1 MREKKE
7 RKKKAKS
14 QISTPFDHFRFQ
26 ISNFGITSPQPHS
39 HPFFIRVHPSVSM
52 LQATWLTVYTPGHAC
67 WRHTMAFSTA
77 EVNLTIWQIDEIR

>member
-52 LQATWLTVYTPGHAC
+52 LQATWLTVYTPAMRAGAIQ
-67 WRHTMAFSTA
+67 WLFRLLK
-77 EVNLTIWQIDEIR
+77 LT